1 MGIISSAINARSQR
15 AANKANLQ
23 MNRDTNYVNWRINQ
37 ANLDQSKAMFEREL
51 AYNYEMW
58 NKQNAYNDPSAQVQR
73 LKGAGLN
80 PYLMLDGGDAG
91 TAGSSTAPSYNQ
103 PSMIPMQSGHVDP
116 VKVDF
121 DPIGTAVGIAS
132 TVAGLKTSSAQ
143 IDKLNAEAS
152 IAWEDANYKRT
163 SNMMD
168 FFERL
173 EDMRNVNADTKGK
186 ILDNFF
192 AGETMNSRIRRAE
205 QDVDFMDEQIN
216 LMKVNRQMEEAKLPF
231 VTQECQARLDNIIQ
245 DTALKYQKTV
255 SESTNRAYTR
265 KLIEKA
271 DQEIQESIARALMTN
286 KQAFN
291 IPMLTQKQADE
302 MSKLYFEAK
311 KEELEGSKWDSW
323 SKELDWTNKAIDT
336 QFNESIGPGG
346 KWIMGIFGNKF

>member
-1 MGIISSAINARSQR
+1 MGIISSAINARAQKQ
-15 AANKANLQ
+15 ANKANLQ

-58 NKQNAYNDPSAQVQR
+58 NRQNAYNDPSAQVQR

-80 PYLMLDGGDAG
+80 PYAMLDGGDAG

-103 PSMIPMQSGHVDP
+103 PGMIPMQPGHVDP

-121 DPIGTAVGIAS
+121 DPIGSAVKLAS

-152 IAWEDANYKRT
+152 IAWEDANYKRV

-168 FFERL
+168 FFQRFEA
-173 EDMRNVNADTKGK
+173 MRNVNADTKGK

-205 QDVDFMDEQIN
+205 QDVDFMDEQIG
-216 LMKVNRQMEEAKLPF
+216 LMRVNRQMEEAKLPF

-245 DTALKYQKTV
+245 DTALKYQKTI

-271 DQEIQESIARALMTN
+271 GQEIQESIARTLMTN

-291 IPMLTQKQADE
+291 IPMLTQKQADDMARIYYE
-302 MSKLYFEAK
+302 NAWNDNYFSNRAVTVSQK
-311 KEELEGSKWDSW
+311 GDSSFWGELGQVMDYWKP
-323 SKELDWTNKAIDT
+323 KVPNFGFI
-336 QFNESIGPGG
+336 IGR
-346 KWIMGIFGNKF
+346 